1 MAKSLGFGPNGR
13 ADFYLLQKFRSAE
26 VNIIYYVFDILV
38 HDGRDLTRLPLSER
52 RRILTTVIILCDLL
66 ALSLRTWV

>member
-38 HDGRDLTRLPLSER
+38 HDGRDLTRLPEDLWQEVQKAKKDGKP
-52 RRILTTVIILCDLL
+52 LLL
-66 ALSLRTWV
+66 AFHGPS